1 MKEKLLIS
9 ACLLGRNCKY
19 NGGNNYTPLA
29 ERLKA
34 RYDLVPVCPE
44 VLGGLP
50 IPHEPSE
57 RVGDR
62 VLSRSGEDVT
72 AAFRLGAEKT
82 LEIARRRGARL
93 AVLKERS
100 PSCGWGAVYDGTFTG
115 TVVPG
120 NGVAAELLARGGV
133 AIYGESRIRELLEP
147 APPPEDS

>member
-19 NGGNNYTPLA
+19 NGGNNYHPLT
-29 ERLKA
+29 EKLRE

-44 VLGGLP
+44 CFGGLP

-57 RVGDR
+57 RVGDK
-62 VLSRSGEDVT
+62 VLSKSGDDVT
-72 AAFRLGAEKT
+72 AAFQKGAEKT
-82 LEIARRRGARL
+82 VEAARRSGARK

-100 PSCGWGAVYDGTFTG
+100 PSCGFGAIYDGTFTG

-120 NGVAAELLARGGV
+120 DGVAAQALAAEGV
-133 AIYGESRIRELLEP
+133 AIWGESRMEELL
-147 APPPEDS
+147 